1 MPGLIPL
8 RMSTLI
14 PASKITFSL
23 SDDKSKPT
31 PWEPTPYKPRTDETQ
46 YRRPTR
52 ERMAPE
58 PLIRSRPAPSTP
70 AQWKRALAE
79 VKRDFVNRKYRQ
91 CSTRCQ
97 ELLDNMKDSH
107 KPETACLIYI
117 RFYAASALEMQVRS
131 LQHASPYRTKLLLL
145 ARDHYRVAAD
155 LAEEDDAAMRR
166 SPSRSLSPMSSLH
179 TPFGSDA
186 SFSTISTRISSSSLS
201 ISSLDSCL
209 KSPGSRPKQ
218 KKRVAFCDVPSY
230 EPSYESSYEPFIRPD
245 SPTLG
250 FDDDWCVRQPT
261 PEPPALY
268 SVPTRPGSGRPQ
280 FPLPSPTN
288 SDFSTI
294 QDDDDNYF
302 DTPTAADSFL
312 HARSVHHYCTVLASL
327 QRQIASH
334 LEWLER
340 DIAAAENPK
349 PPHLLSEEMRSLE
362 LRTRIERLKANGWK
376 RQRFDIRRYEALR
389 ERALADIN

>member
-14 PASKITFSL
+14 PASKITFSF
-23 SDDKSKPT
+23 SDDKSNPT
-31 PWEPTPYKPRTDETQ
+31 PWEPAPYKPRTDEMQ
-46 YRRPTR
+46 SRRASRQFMT
-52 ERMAPE
+52 PE
-58 PLIRSRPAPSTP
+58 PLITSRPAPSTP
-70 AQWKRALAE
+70 SQWKRALAE
-79 VKRDFVNRKYRQ
+79 VKRDFINRKYRQ

-97 ELLDNMKDSH
+97 EVLDSIKDSH
-107 KPETACLIYI
+107 KPDAACLIYI

-131 LQHASPYRTKLLLL
+131 LQHTSPYRTKLLLQ

-155 LAEEDDAAMRR
+155 LAKEDDAAMRR
-166 SPSRSLSPMSSLH
+166 SSSGSLSPMPSLH
-179 TPFGSDA
+179 TPLGSDA
-186 SFSTISTRISSSSLS
+186 SFSTISTRVSSPSLS
-201 ISSLDSCL
+201 ISSLDSCM
-209 KSPGSRPKQ
+209 KSPNSRPKS

-230 EPSYESSYEPFIRPD
+230 EPSYASTCEPIIRPD

-261 PEPPALY
+261 PEPPALC
-268 SVPTRPGSGRPQ
+268 PEPLRLGSGRPQ

-288 SDFSTI
+288 SDFSTV

-302 DTPTAADSFL
+302 DIPTAADSFL
-312 HARSVHHYCTVLASL
+312 HARSVHHYCTVLAGL

-334 LEWLER
+334 LGWLER
-340 DIAAAENPK
+340 DIAAAEDPK
-349 PPHLLSEEMRSLE
+349 PPQVLSEEMRALE
-362 LRTRIERLKANGWK
+362 LRTRIERLRANGWK
-376 RQRFDIRRYEALR
+376 RERFDYRRYQALR